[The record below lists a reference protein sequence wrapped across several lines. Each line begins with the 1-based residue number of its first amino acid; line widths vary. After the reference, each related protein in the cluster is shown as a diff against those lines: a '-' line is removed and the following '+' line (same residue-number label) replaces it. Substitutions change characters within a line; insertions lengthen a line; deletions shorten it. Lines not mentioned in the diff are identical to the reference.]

1 MSISSNRCHLKQLST
16 SHPAIHTDVFAL
28 CYTTFPRGPTLS
40 ESESGDRTQ
49 TCGRE
54 RNRNSPLCHS
64 FFPISVS
71 IHPPPP
77 LPCCYVLMCL
87 IILLRDMSRHT
98 HMLTHTCKQIHTLII
113 TLRDMSTLS
122 LFSRGLLEAFMHI
135 KQTLFLFLINTGQ

>member
-71 IHPPPP
+71 IHPPPT
-77 LPCCYVLMCL
+77 LAV
-87 IILLRDMSRHT
+87 LLRADVSYHTAQRYVSAHT
-98 HMLTHTCKQIHTLII
+98 HAHTHVQTNTHTYHNSQRYVHFI
-113 TLRDMSTLS
+113 S
-122 LFSRGLLEAFMHI
+122 LFQRPVGSFHAY
-135 KQTLFLFLINTGQ
+135 